1 MNAPRILTSL
11 DAHLRPLIE
20 AQGGTLEICGTVE
33 DTLAR
38 LAQAPGKW
46 RVILQWQREE
56 ALGSTRTAVELRFL
70 AIVQQ
75 GRGLSIDAGA
85 DVHKNRATDPAL
97 LARMNHVRSLIRAV
111 RWQHPEID
119 GVGPQLR
126 STQWLTDPGLP
137 TRQITIEFSLQ
148 MGLDSITPAAIP
160 IL

>member
-1 MNAPRILTSL
+1 MNASTIFASL
-11 DAHLRPLIE
+11 EAHLRPLIA

-75 GRGLSIDAGA
+75 AKGMGIDAGA
-85 DVHKNRATDPAL
+85 DMHKERAGDPAL
-97 LARMNHVRSLIRAV
+97 LTRMELVRNLIRAV

-119 GVGPQLR
+119 GTGPQLR
-126 STQWLTDPGLP
+126 STTWLTDPRFP
-137 TRQITIEFSLQ
+137 TRQVNIEFSLQ
-148 MGLDSITPAAIP
+148 IGLDSITPAAIP
-160 IL
+160 LV

>member
-11 DAHLRPLIE
+11 DAHLRPLIA
-20 AQGGTLEICGTVE
+20 AQGGTLEICGTIE

-75 GRGLSIDAGA
+75 AKGMSIDAGA
-85 DVHKNRATDPAL
+85 DMHKERAGDPAL
-97 LARMNHVRSLIRAV
+97 LARVNLIRDLIRAV

-119 GVGPQLR
+119 GTGPQLR
-126 STQWLTDPGLP
+126 ATTWLTDPRLP
-137 TRQITIEFSLQ
+137 TRQVSIEFSLQ
-148 MGLDSITPAAIP
+148 MGLDSITPAAIA
-160 IL
+160 LV